1 MKYGKWLILLM
12 ALCLI
17 ISFAA
22 CGGGGGGGDEPDP
35 PAPETPWLC
44 FTASDDSTVSTKTQT
59 EGTVSTPAPAL
70 EYSKDDGTTWTDFEL
85 SYYDA
90 FGNLT
95 TAGTTVPL
103 ASGEKM
109 YIRAKSTNA
118 AFSDYDGVNSR
129 AIMFLMT
136 GSIAASGNV
145 MSLLDKDCKITVIP
159 SNMCFY
165 ILFGDCDV
173 LTSAPEL
180 PATSLK
186 YCCYAEMFANC
197 SALTS
202 APKLPATTLADGC
215 YSCMFYGCSSLVSA
229 PELLATVLT
238 PSCYEGMFAECSA
251 LATVPTLPAITLAD
265 WCYSGMFDHCTSLV
279 NAPEIKATSLPANS
293 CYGMFARCSALTKI
307 TVHFTDWNT
316 AGQATYIWVM
326 ETPASGDF
334 YCPAGLAD
342 RTEDD
347 SKVPTGWTVHDLP

>member
-1 MKYGKWLILLM
+1 MKRFFILFLSLM
-12 ALCLI
+12 FVL
-17 ISFAA
+17 SFTG
-22 CGGGGGGGDEPDP
+22 CGGGGGGSDDPDPDPDP

-44 FTASDDSTVSTKTQT
+44 FTANEAGSTVSTKTKT

-70 EYSKDDGTTWTDFEL
+70 EYSKEGTTWIDFEL

-90 FGNLT
+90 FDNLT
-95 TAGTTVPL
+95 TAGTTVEL

-186 YCCYAEMFANC
+186 YCCYE
-197 SALTS
+197 
-202 APKLPATTLADGC
+202 
-215 YSCMFYGCSSLVSA
+215 
-229 PELLATVLT
+229 
-238 PSCYEGMFAECSA
+238 
-251 LATVPTLPAITLAD
+251 
-265 WCYSGMFDHCTSLV
+265 
-279 NAPEIKATSLPANS
+279 
-293 CYGMFARCSALTKI
+293 GMFARCSALTKI

-334 YCPAGLAD
+334 YCPAGLATGVPAD
-342 RTEDD
+342 FDD
-347 SKVPTGWTVHDLP
+347 SKVPTGWTVHNLP